1 MNIETLSFNLQKAKD
16 EYACFDNIT
25 DNAEYINSLHS
36 LAFSKDVKGLKA
48 IAKLLIFFAL
58 KCKEFRVVAPK
69 DEYGLI
75 ILGIKDTYEKR
86 LEPSNDEI
94 CEAITSL
101 LLECIKLSAD
111 YEKIMYLELREY
123 ISNIDSLNF
132 KAMNSEYELPKT
144 AKKEDERIEGIEA
157 FDKSYVTKSGMCE
170 TYNPLTAS
178 NFQKLRVA
186 EQIGEFKNAQVKE
199 RAIKAFKMLNNC
211 EPTKDEKEKAEF
223 TDNYVS
229 RDSRVYNSA
238 NSRILN
244 VLN

>member
-1 MNIETLSFNLQKAKD
+1 MSLETLNFDLQKTKE
-16 EYACFDNIT
+16 EYACFNNIA
-25 DNAEYINSLHS
+25 NEAEYISSLHS
-36 LAFSKDVKGLKA
+36 LAFSKNADGLKA

-58 KCKEFRVVAPK
+58 KCKEFKIVAPK

-75 ILGIKDTYEKR
+75 ILSIKDAYEKR

-101 LLECIKLSAD
+101 LLECLKLGAD

-123 ISNIDSLNF
+123 VSSIDSLNF
-132 KAMNSEYELPKT
+132 KAMNSEYELPKV
-144 AKKEDERIEGIEA
+144 AKKEDEKIESIEA
-157 FDKSYVTKSGMCE
+157 LNKSYVTKNGMYE

-178 NFQKLRVA
+178 NFQKLRIA
-186 EQIGEFKNAQVKE
+186 EEIGEFKNSQVKE
-199 RAIKAFKMLNNC
+199 RAIKAFKALNNC

-229 RDSRVYNSA
+229 GDSRVYTRA

-244 VLN
+244 VLG